1 MPDIN
6 LHELTF
12 EEQLEAFAV
21 FNAKAKIIKDE
32 PSEIQIEV
40 KLKYDGAKKILAK
53 ALKPKKYKKYQ
64 LFGLGLIVFRK
75 IIDEKYNIRDLIY
88 WLADLYKL
96 SFFESRNLIIQYTG
110 ELMKKGIIVIE
121 K

>member
-1 MPDIN
+1 MPDVN

-12 EEQLEAFAV
+12 QEQLEAFAV
-21 FNAKAKIIKDE
+21 FNQKAKIVKDE
-32 PSEIQIEV
+32 DSEVQVEV
-40 KLKYDGAKKILAK
+40 KLKYDGTKKVLAK
-53 ALKPKKYKKYQ
+53 LLKPKEHKKYQ

-75 IIDEKYNIRDLIY
+75 IIDEKYNIKELIY
-88 WLADLYKL
+88 WLGDSYKL